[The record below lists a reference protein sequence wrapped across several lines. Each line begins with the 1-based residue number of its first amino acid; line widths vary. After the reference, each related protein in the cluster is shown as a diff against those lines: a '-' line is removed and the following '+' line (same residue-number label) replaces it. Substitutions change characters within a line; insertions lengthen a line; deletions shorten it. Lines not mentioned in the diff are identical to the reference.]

1 MMRRHAPRFA
11 LTVLEYF
18 LPDSAP
24 LAGDLIEELE
34 RRRSYGWFWWQ
45 LLGAIATASFMRSA
59 EIRPLRLV
67 DLPPTDAI
75 ERSRRMSLR
84 FRRVNLTASPVSGV
98 GGLGL
103 VVLAFLVTA
112 VVPGAWWV
120 LLGSTLAGVLMG
132 IVLIAMHAKS
142 PKAATTIQSHSLR
155 AH

>member
-1 MMRRHAPRFA
+1 MTRRHAPRFA
-11 LTVLEYF
+11 LTLLEYF
-18 LPDSAP
+18 APDSAS

-45 LLGAIATASFMRSA
+45 LLAAIATASFVRSA

-67 DLPPTDAI
+67 DLQPTDAL

-103 VVLAFLVTA
+103 VVLAFLVTM

-120 LLGSTLAGVLMG
+120 LLGSTLAGVLIG

-142 PKAATTIQSHSLR
+142 AKAGTTIQSHSLR